1 MKCLLLLG
9 MLLGHTLFFVY
20 DRDLF
25 FSKYYVDNKYFL
37 LALVAEFLH
46 LITFSGYFFCWGFLC
61 NIVYFNSSKPK
72 QVRKKIFYSAI
83 RMLIAYYISAFSY
96 RFLFDPGIKKTNVIN
111 ILKLKDVPGFSEF
124 ILAYF
129 GLMLVILIFFPWIRK
144 ISKLNGYY
152 IILFSILLFSLSY
165 IIPYDKI
172 GARLGLYLGSTKYA
186 LFPILLYFPY
196 FLLGVYFSKSK
207 RIKQNVFVIIF
218 LMFGTASYIV
228 YFYKKGVPP
237 TRFPPRFEWLVG
249 AMFFVYMYYVISI
262 CLDKWIVKNNNYNMK
277 NLSNFAILLGQNTL
291 FYLIL
296 SNIFLFAYDSI
307 FEKQN
312 IFNTIII
319 YLIVI
324 FVPYYLLIIARP
336 IKRIHE

>member
-1 MKCLLLLG
+1 MKCFLLLG
-9 MLLGHTLFFVY
+9 MLFGHVLAFVY
-20 DRDLF
+20 NKDVYLIDDF
-25 FSKYYVDNKYFL
+25 KGTKYIAFI
-37 LALVAEFLH
+37 AEFLH
-46 LITFSGYFFCWGFLC
+46 LITFSGYFFCFGFLC
-61 NIVYFNSSKPK
+61 NIIYFNASNLQ
-72 QVRKKIFYSAI
+72 QVRKKIFNSAI
-83 RMLIAYYISAFSY
+83 KMLIGYYISAFSY
-96 RFLFDPGIKKTNVIN
+96 RFFIHPGIKNTDVVN
-111 ILKLKDVPGFSEF
+111 ILTLKDIPGLSEF

-129 GLMLVILIFFPWIRK
+129 GLMLIILIFFPWIRK
-144 ISKLNGYY
+144 ISKLNVNY

-172 GARLGLYLGSTKYA
+172 GPRLGLYLGSTKYS

-207 RIKQNVFVIIF
+207 KIKQNIFIIIF
-218 LMFGTASYIV
+218 LIFGTAIYIA
-228 YFYKKGVPP
+228 YFYNKGVSP

-249 AMFFVYMYYVISI
+249 AMFFVYIYYVISI
-262 CLDKWIVKNNNYNMK
+262 CLDQWIVKNNNYNMK
-277 NLSNFAILLGQNTL
+277 NLSNFAILLGQNTF